1 MSDANN
7 DSRQKAAMEWHKAMH
22 PSHFTLPPGIDLT
35 FKPHIGAKDDFI
47 HDIQRGVMENLTPP
61 TREWYLK
68 LHKSLCN
75 RMIEITARKNADYTG
90 GSAENDAFA
99 NFRQVERLGI
109 CDAETGFLTRMTDKM
124 SRINSFVK
132 KGELKVKDE
141 SVEDT
146 LLDLANYCLLML
158 GYIRSKK

>member
-7 DSRQKAAMEWHKAMH
+7 DKPKTAIEWRKAMH
-22 PSHFTLPPGIDLT
+22 PNHFPD
-35 FKPHIGAKDDFI
+35 IGAKEDFLI
-47 HDIQRGVMENLTPP
+47 PP
-61 TREWYLK
+61 TREWYLE

-90 GSAENDAFA
+90 GSVDNDAFA

-109 CDAETGFLTRMTDKM
+109 CSTEAGFLTRMTDKM

-146 LLDLANYCLLML
+146 LLDLANYCLLMY

>member
-7 DSRQKAAMEWHKAMH
+7 DSRQKAAMEWRKAMH
-22 PSHFTLPPGIDLT
+22 PNHFTGDSNTLN
-35 FKPHIGAKDDFI
+35 IGAKEDF
-47 HDIQRGVMENLTPP
+47 LSPP
-61 TREWYLK
+61 TREWYLE

-90 GSAENDAFA
+90 GSADNDAFA

-109 CDAETGFLTRMTDKM
+109 CSTEVGFLTRMTDKM